1 MRCKCEIAAIVI
13 CPADCGKKAEFVKL
27 LRKSYKEGN
36 KDYLRRVRDVD
47 LPQLKAWYEEFVELH
62 QKQWLSTY
70 KPFGYEVLSFRFG
83 GVMARVDYAMSVME
97 NYLNGSLDKIDE
109 LEEEIL
115 INEESH
121 ATEVR
126 YLITPSGSIS

>member
-1 MRCKCEIAAIVI
+1 M
-13 CPADCGKKAEFVKL
+13 
-27 LRKSYKEGN
+27 
-36 KDYLRRVRDVD
+36 
-47 LPQLKAWYEEFVELH
+47 
-62 QKQWLSTY
+62 
-70 KPFGYEVLSFRFG
+70 LSFRFG

-97 NYLNGSLDKIDE
+97 NYLNGSLERIDE

>member
-1 MRCKCEIAAIVI
+1 ME
-13 CPADCGKKAEFVKL
+13 
-27 LRKSYKEGN
+27 
-36 KDYLRRVRDVD
+36 
-47 LPQLKAWYEEFVELH
+47 LPQLKAWYEEFVSIH

-70 KPFGYEVLSFRFG
+70 KPFGYEVLCFRFG
-83 GVMARVDYAMSVME
+83 GVMARVDYAKTTLD
-97 NYLNGSLDKIDE
+97 NYLNGVIDKIDE